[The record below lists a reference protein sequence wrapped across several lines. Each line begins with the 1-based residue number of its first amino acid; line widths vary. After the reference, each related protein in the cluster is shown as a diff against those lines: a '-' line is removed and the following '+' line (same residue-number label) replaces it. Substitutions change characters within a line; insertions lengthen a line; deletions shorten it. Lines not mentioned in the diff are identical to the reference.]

1 MLAVSLH
8 AFDTMS
14 VTCVFAPSAGQRT
27 AKVVNVASIPPP
39 VQPDDIVAARELLS
53 DVISPTPL
61 LYSRV
66 LSEQVGGPVYFKCE
80 NLQRT
85 GSFKVRGGYVRIARL
100 SGAERASGVVAASAG
115 NHAQGVAFAAGLL
128 GTQAT
133 VVMPE
138 HAPLPKVEATR
149 GYGASVVLTGASI
162 EDAMESALDFAA
174 RTGSVFIHP
183 FDHADAVAGQ
193 GTVGYEIIEQ
203 CPQVRTILVPVGG
216 GGLAAGIAMAV
227 QSLDPSVRIVG
238 VQAEAVPAFP
248 ASLAA
253 GHPVQVQ
260 ARPTMADGIAVRRPG
275 DIAFGI
281 LASRA
286 DRFVVVSEAALARA
300 LLLCLE
306 RAKQVVEP
314 SGAAGVAALLSYPGE
329 FEPPV
334 VAVLSGGNIDPL
346 LLSKLLRHG
355 LSAAGRYLSFRC
367 RLPDYPGS
375 LAGLLGDLAGL
386 GANVVEVSHERL
398 APSLRVDEVE
408 VVLQIETRGPE
419 HCEDVKAKLR
429 AAGYAIVFS

>member
-1 MLAVSLH
+1 M
-8 AFDTMS
+8 
-14 VTCVFAPSAGQRT
+14 
-27 AKVVNVASIPPP
+27 ASISPQ

-66 LSEQVGGPVYFKCE
+66 LSEEAGGPVYLKCE

-100 SGAERASGVVAASAG
+100 SDAERARGVVAASAG

-128 GTQAT
+128 GARAT

-149 GYGASVVLTGASI
+149 GYGASVVLSGASI
-162 EDAMESALDFAA
+162 EDALESALGFAA

-216 GGLAAGIAMAV
+216 GGLAAGIAVAV

-260 ARPTMADGIAVRRPG
+260 GRPTMADGIAVQRPG

-286 DRFVVVSEAALARA
+286 DRFVVVSEVALARA

-314 SGAAGVAALLSYPGE
+314 SGAAGVAALLSSPAE

-334 VAVLSGGNIDPL
+334 VVVLSGGNIDPL
-346 LLSKLLRHG
+346 LLSKLLRYG
-355 LSAAGRYLSFRC
+355 LSAAGRYLGFRC

-375 LAGLLGDLAGL
+375 LAGLLGYLAGL
-386 GANVVEVSHERL
+386 GANVIEVSHERL
-398 APSLRVDEVE
+398 APGLRVDEVE